1 MKKIYAVVFAA
12 VLSASV
18 FCMTACGEDIKNS
31 SELSGTP
38 VFSSDVS
45 NPFETSDAVSADEV
59 SAQNS
64 ENEVSE
70 ASEESSSNNESSEEQ
85 ETSTDDESSSEPS
98 EKESEPVIEDSEDED
113 SEDEDSEDEDS
124 EDEDSEDEDSEDEDS
139 EDEDSEDEDSE
150 DEDSEDEDS
159 EDEDS
164 EDEDSEDEEPS
175 ESLPEGKII
184 KAYVGNWKSG
194 YDLSSFSESERQML
208 EGYLS
213 EVSMEIE
220 LFDDGTAKVIS
231 YYYDQSG
238 ETAEG
243 EWCAD
248 GKNVYIDIMGDV
260 ANFVYSGGKLTS
272 ESMPYMYF
280 TKA

>member
-98 EKESEPVIEDSEDED
+98 EKESEPVI
-113 SEDEDSEDEDS
+113 EDSEDEDS